1 MRILGIDPGT
11 ARIGYGIIDLDSDNY
26 TVVDYGCITTKAH
39 IPLAE
44 RLSEIADDIESLI
57 DEYSP
62 DVAAV
67 EELFFSKNTKTALSV
82 AHARGV
88 IIERIQRNH
97 VKLYSYNPMHIKQAL
112 CSDGKADKPQIQKMT
127 QLLLQLPEIPKPD
140 DTADALAIAL
150 CHGNTHRNKLLYSIK
165 A

>member
-11 ARIGYGIIDLDSDNY
+11 ARVGYGIIDLNANIYS
-26 TVVDYGCITTKAH
+26 VVDYGCITTKAH
-39 IPLAE
+39 TPLE
-44 RLSEIADDIESLI
+44 IRLGEIADDIEELI
-57 DEYSP
+57 NKYSP

-88 IIERIQRNH
+88 IIEKIQRYNIPM
-97 VKLYSYNPMHIKQAL
+97 YSYNPMSIKQAL
-112 CSDGKADKPQIQKMT
+112 CSDGKAKKIQMQKMT
-127 QLLLQLPEIPKPD
+127 KLLLQLSEIPTPD

-150 CHGNTHRNKLLYSIK
+150 CHGNVHQNKLLY

>member
-11 ARIGYGIIDLDSDNY
+11 ARIGYGIIDLGADDY
-26 TVVDYGCITTKAH
+26 TVIDCGCITTKAH
-39 IPLAE
+39 TPLE
-44 RLSEIADDIESLI
+44 NRLTEIADDIEELI
-57 DEYSP
+57 KTHSP

-88 IIERIQRNH
+88 IIERIQRNNIPLH
-97 VKLYSYNPMHIKQAL
+97 SYNPMHIKQAL
-112 CSDGKADKPQIQKMT
+112 CSDGKAKKPQIQKMT
-127 QLLLQLPEIPKPD
+127 QLLLHLSEVPTPD

-150 CHGNTHRNKLLYSIK
+150 CHGNTHRNKSLYSR

>member
-11 ARIGYGIIDLDSDNY
+11 ARIGYGIIDLESDNY
-26 TVVDYGCITTKAH
+26 TVIDCGCITTQANTK
-39 IPLAE
+39 LE
-44 RLSEIADDIESLI
+44 TRLIEIADDLESLI
-57 DEYSP
+57 KTYSP

-88 IIERIQRNH
+88 IIEKIMRNNIPVH
-97 VKLYSYNPMHIKQAL
+97 SYNPMHIKKAL
-112 CSDGKADKPQIQKMT
+112 CSDGKAKKPQMQKMT
-127 QLLLQLPEIPKPD
+127 QLLLQLSHVPTPD

-150 CHGNTHRNKLLYSIK
+150 CHGNTHRNKSLY